1 MKIKSKEQII
11 QHFFS
16 GNKDNQLIGVENE
29 KFLFKK
35 KSNERA
41 EYSDLLKVFN
51 IFIQKFNWQPIKE
64 DENIIGLKKNGK
76 MITLEPGNQIELSGS
91 QLSNI
96 HEVCSESYEFQEKL
110 NLASEDIGL
119 KTLSVG
125 YDPFSNIDKIPDN
138 PKKRY
143 KVMTKEMPKNGY
155 LSLEMMYQTAGT
167 QINIDYKSEEDFKKK
182 FKVASY
188 LTPLSTALFA
198 NSAIKENKFSGY
210 LSYRSKIWQSTSR
223 AGLPEIFLDEM
234 SFEKYADFVLNYP
247 LLFFKKNNEYL
258 FPEGKTYFDL
268 IKQDE
273 ADKQNLELHLST
285 IFTEVRLKS
294 YIEIRSLDA
303 CEWDC
308 HCAGPAFFIGLL
320 YGNLDESYEIINK
333 WQKKSVL
340 EAYFNSPSKG
350 FNTEIEGKN
359 ILYWSDIFTKISKE
373 GLKNRNKLNSKNNNE
388 TIYLK
393 NIDTMIIKK
402 STKAEDSV
410 KNLKK

>member
-1 MKIKSKEQII
+1 
-11 QHFFS
+11 
-16 GNKDNQLIGVENE
+16 
-29 KFLFKK
+29 
-35 KSNERA
+35 
-41 EYSDLLKVFN
+41 
-51 IFIQKFNWQPIKE
+51 
-64 DENIIGLKKNGK
+64 